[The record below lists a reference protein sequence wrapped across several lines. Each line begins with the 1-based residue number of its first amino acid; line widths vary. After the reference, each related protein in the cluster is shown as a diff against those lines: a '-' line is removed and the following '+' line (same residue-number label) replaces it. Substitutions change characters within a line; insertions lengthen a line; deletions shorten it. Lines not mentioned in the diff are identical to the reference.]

1 MAMFEY
7 PVMITAEDIK
17 NECGFDL
24 VEEYGASNV
33 PHFLA
38 LVHSSVYDGCIY
50 ATGMSDI
57 KDRIINKFKSDCE
70 IPIKRALVTQA
81 AYINSQGHIGTES
94 GITITADGQKAVVNK
109 FELRSKNVA
118 LGALDILKACKIP
131 LLYAGEGE

>member
-1 MAMFEY
+1 
-7 PVMITAEDIK
+7 MITAEDIK

-24 VEEYGASNV
+24 VEEYGSANV
-33 PHFLA
+33 PHFLS

-50 ATGMSDI
+50 ATGMADI

-94 GITITADGQKAVVNK
+94 GITITADGQKAVVPKN
-109 FELRSKNVA
+109 ELRSKNVA
-118 LGALDILKACKIP
+118 IGVVDILKACKIP